1 VIPDELACA
10 GCGRTGSPADA
21 AAGWALSRP
30 PRPTGSASGAPR
42 GRLTVHCPDCA
53 RRHVADFEGR
63 LDP

>member
-1 VIPDELACA
+1 VTPDELSCV
-10 GCGRTGSPADA
+10 GCGRTGAADDA

-30 PRPTGSASGAPR
+30 PRPTGSTAPAR
-42 GRLTVHCPDCA
+42 QRLTAHCPDCA